1 MPRYAYLA
9 KSNPTKT
16 IQGFIEAES
25 EQEAINKLTST
36 GCFPIS
42 VSLENLSLESSG
54 IFRLRKISKKD
65 ILLFTQQL
73 SSLLDSGVNLSNGLG
88 MISRQSSNRYL
99 RLILSNVISKIKDGS
114 PLSDSLAIY
123 PGLFSNLYRSMIRT
137 GEASGNLNQTVKSLA
152 LFLEKEVQF
161 KNYLKT
167 TLTYPVF
174 LLLVSIFT
182 VVIILIF
189 IIPRI
194 ITMFNDLGQVL
205 PLPTMIL
212 INISGFLRDYGW
224 VILAALLMGI
234 FTLRRSYQNPQGRLS
249 FDRLKL
255 KMVVFGK
262 IFLKS
267 ELSRLMRTLS
277 LLLKSGMP
285 ITLSLD
291 TSLSILDN
299 QILRNEV
306 KKFKESISRGESL
319 SAAVKSSEF
328 FPEFVVDILQV
339 GEETG
344 ALDKSLMRIAEDY
357 EKEVGDS
364 LKTLTQMFEPVVILV
379 MGLIVSFIVLSMLL
393 PIFQINLIVR

>member
-1 MPRYAYLA
+1 MPRYTYLA
-9 KSNPTKT
+9 KSSPAKT
-16 IQGFIEAES
+16 IRGFIEAES
-25 EQEAINKLTST
+25 EQDAINKLTST
-36 GCFPIS
+36 GYFPIS
-42 VSLENLSLESSG
+42 VSLEDLSLESSG

-73 SSLLDSGVNLSNGLG
+73 SNLLDSGVNLSNGLG
-88 MISRQSSNRYL
+88 MISRQASNRYL
-99 RLILSNVISKIKDGS
+99 RLVLSDVIAKIKDGS
-114 PLSDSLAIY
+114 PLSESLAVC
-123 PGLFSNLYRSMIRT
+123 PGLFSNLYRSMVRT
-137 GEASGNLNQTVKSLA
+137 GEASGSLNQTLKSLVG
-152 LFLEKEVQF
+152 FLEKEAQF

-182 VVIILIF
+182 VVVILLF

-194 ITMFNDLGQVL
+194 ISMFNDLGQVL
-205 PLPTMIL
+205 PLPTIIL
-212 INISGFLRDYGW
+212 INISSFLRDYGW
-224 VILAALLMGI
+224 VILAASLVGI
-234 FTLRRSYQNPQGRLS
+234 FTLRRLYQNPQGRFS

-255 KMVVFGK
+255 KLVIFGK
-262 IFLKS
+262 ISLKT

-277 LLLKSGMP
+277 LLLSSGMP
-285 ITLSLD
+285 ITLSLE

-299 QILRNEV
+299 EVLKNEV
-306 KKFKESISRGESL
+306 RKFKESISRGISL
-319 SAAVKSSEF
+319 SAAVKASEF

-344 ALDKSLMRIAEDY
+344 ALDRSLMRIAVDY

-379 MGLIVSFIVLSMLL
+379 MGLIVSFIVISMLL